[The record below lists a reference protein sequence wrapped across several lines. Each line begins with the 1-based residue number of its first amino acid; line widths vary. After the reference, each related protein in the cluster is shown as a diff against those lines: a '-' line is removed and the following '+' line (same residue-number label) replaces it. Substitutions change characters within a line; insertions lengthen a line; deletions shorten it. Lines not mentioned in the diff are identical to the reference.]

1 MSQPE
6 WKILRMEPNNMDLED
21 HRDQSP
27 EKATKD
33 GDSGRLGSESD
44 ISNLKQP
51 GAPRMSRIHD
61 IAFILTICTAQI
73 MALAGV
79 GQALGMFEGTISRL
93 L

>member
-1 MSQPE
+1 
-6 WKILRMEPNNMDLED
+6 MEPKNMDLED
-21 HRDQSP
+21 PRDQSA
-27 EKATKD
+27 EKAAED

-51 GAPRMSRIHD
+51 GPPRMSRLHD

-79 GQALGMFEGTISRL
+79 GQALGMSGGSISRPL
-93 L
+93 